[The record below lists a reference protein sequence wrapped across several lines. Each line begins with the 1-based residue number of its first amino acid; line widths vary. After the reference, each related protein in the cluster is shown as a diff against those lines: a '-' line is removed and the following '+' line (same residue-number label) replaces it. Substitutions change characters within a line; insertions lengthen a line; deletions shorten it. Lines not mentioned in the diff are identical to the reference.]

1 MTKEERMKQR
11 GVWKNNPE
19 YKESKSILGRF
30 IPSNLWAMGLRFTHM
45 DAAKEREKANG

>member
-19 YKESKSILGRF
+19 YKEKKSAEVKF
-30 IPSNLWAMGLRFTHM
+30 IPADTYSENWKKRKRKSNG
-45 DAAKEREKANG
+45 